1 MFNRTTYSILYRWL
15 ITAIVSISFTL
26 IWGQNLNAETRS
38 KSASFNSTV
47 PAQVWSGIKLSNMN
61 EGAKLSVSGTSSDRL
76 PVYLFSKLDDES
88 FLPVDDA
95 EVAVISDNTFS
106 FDYLL
111 PADGD
116 YVLILDNR
124 DGQKEVEYDIKTTVS
139 IDLP

>member
-1 MFNRTTYSILYRWL
+1 
-15 ITAIVSISFTL
+15 
-26 IWGQNLNAETRS
+26 
-38 KSASFNSTV
+38 
-47 PAQVWSGIKLSNMN
+47 MN

-116 YVLILDNR
+116 YVLIMDNR